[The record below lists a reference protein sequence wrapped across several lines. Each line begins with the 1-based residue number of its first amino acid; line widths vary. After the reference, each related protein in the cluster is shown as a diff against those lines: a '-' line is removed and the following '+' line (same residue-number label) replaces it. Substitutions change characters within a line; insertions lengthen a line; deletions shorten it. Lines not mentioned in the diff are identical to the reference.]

1 VQGNPAIPQGI
12 EGVEMGK
19 VYYNRVKNTH
29 ILLPALASLALAA
42 IPLHSSSSGPFS
54 PIAQQNPTRPL
65 TAAAL
70 DSHEGLTIAA
80 DPWLSADR
88 YKTDFPKKTPIS
100 AGVVAIKVTFRNDSD
115 ESIKIGL
122 ERIRL
127 NLSLDEN
134 NRQALP
140 PLSSDELTDTVL
152 HPKIKANAPRL
163 PLPLPTSGGGRDKH
177 WQEYKKLAEN
187 AGLHDAVVAPH
198 GTVSGL
204 LYFDLQNQFDLLQNA
219 RLYIP
224 DLMSLE
230 KNRNLMFFD
239 IDLSRPSPK

>member
-1 VQGNPAIPQGI
+1 
-12 EGVEMGK
+12 MRK
-19 VYYNRVKNTH
+19 VYYNRMKISHV
-29 ILLPALASLALAA
+29 LPPAFAIALALSALPEHPVFSDTNSGKSQQAA
-42 IPLHSSSSGPFS
+42 
-54 PIAQQNPTRPL
+54 AKPL

-88 YKTDFPKKTPIS
+88 YKQAFPKKTPFA
-100 AGVVAIKVTFRNDSD
+100 AGVIAIKMTLRNDSG

-140 PLSSDELTDTVL
+140 PLSADDLADTVL
-152 HPKIKANAPRL
+152 HPKIKANKPRL
-163 PLPLPTSGGGRDKH
+163 PLPLPSSTGGRDKN
-177 WQEYKKLAEN
+177 WQEYKKLAEE
-187 AGLHDAVVAPH
+187 AGLHAAVVAPH
-198 GTVSGL
+198 GTISGL

-224 DLMSLE
+224 DLTALE

-239 IDLSRPSPK
+239 IDLSHPASQ